1 MKKGQAK
8 TAVTADQPIG
18 RKQYEKALRALQIES
33 SLCKTGSRNRV
44 RGWSWS
50 SRAAMPP
57 ARAA

>member
-1 MKKGQAK
+1 MKKGKAE
-8 TAVTADQPIG
+8 TVVTADQPMG
-18 RKQYEKALRALQIES
+18 RKQYEKALRALQIE
-33 SLCKTGSRNRV
+33 LCTLQDWVKNRV